1 MQARA
6 QPLYRNAPFYF
17 LLLLVIAFIGFFPS
31 YYARLGKASFTH
43 HFHGILATLWML
55 LLIGQAWLMRQR
67 ALKLH
72 RAIGKASIFLVV
84 LFAVSGLMI
93 VHDMLTRTGGFAM
106 AFGARLAFLDT
117 VAVLYFVFAY
127 AMAIRHRRDVHLHA
141 RYMAST
147 AILLLPPAAGRII
160 GGMIL
165 PPPPS
170 FPVAFHLSFI
180 LAELVVLAL
189 ILHDRSTGKVR
200 APYLILL
207 AVTLVQHASFE
218 IMHRLGPW
226 QALIASIRGA

>member
-1 MQARA
+1 MHARS
-6 QPLYRNAPFYF
+6 QPLYRNAHFYF
-17 LLLLVIAFIGFFPS
+17 LLLLVTALVGFFPS
-31 YYARLGKASFTH
+31 YYSRLGQASFTH

-55 LLIGQAWLMRQR
+55 MLIGQAWLMRQR

-72 RAIGKASIFLVV
+72 RAIGKSSIFLVV

-93 VHDMLTRTGGFAM
+93 VHDMLTRSGGFAL

-127 AMAIRHRRDVHLHA
+127 AMAIRHRREVQLHA

-147 AILLLPPAAGRII
+147 AILLLPPALGRIV
-160 GGMIL
+160 GGLIL

-170 FPVAFHLSFI
+170 FEVAFHVSFV
-180 LAELVVLAL
+180 LTELIVLAL
-189 ILHDRSTGKVR
+189 ILHDRMTGKVR
-200 APYLILL
+200 PPYLILL

-218 IMHRLGPW
+218 VMHRLGAW
-226 QALIASIRGA
+226 QALVAWIRAM